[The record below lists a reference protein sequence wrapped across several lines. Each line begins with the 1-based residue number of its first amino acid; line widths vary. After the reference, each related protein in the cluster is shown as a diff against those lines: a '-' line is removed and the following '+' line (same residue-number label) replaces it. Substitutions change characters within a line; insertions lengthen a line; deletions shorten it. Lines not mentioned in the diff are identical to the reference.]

1 MTYGK
6 YLSVFQVPEAVL
18 ARDLLYACQGI
29 DSKYLRY
36 NDTASQHLGGYEVD
50 AQVGVPYV
58 DRQVLLVLSEIGWLF
73 K

>member
-1 MTYGK
+1 MPHRK
-6 YLSVFQVPEAVL
+6 KWNDFQVPEAVL
-18 ARDLLYACQGI
+18 TRDLLYACQGI

-36 NDTASQHLGGYEVD
+36 NEAASQHLGGYEVD
-50 AQVGVPYV
+50 AHAGVPNV